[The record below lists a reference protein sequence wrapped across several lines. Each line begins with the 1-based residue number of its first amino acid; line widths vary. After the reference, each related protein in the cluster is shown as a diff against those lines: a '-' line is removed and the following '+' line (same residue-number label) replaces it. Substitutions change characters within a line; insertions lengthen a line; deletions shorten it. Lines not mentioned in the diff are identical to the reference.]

1 MRRTIELEKR
11 VAGLENRRPF
21 QLRYFVTIGSKLEHD
36 IFDRAKVGDEYFI
49 RLDEES
55 ENQFRERIK
64 QATDANPI
72 WMFPHSIESD
82 FRAQHERNT
91 AQITTPRKTASK
103 FVSGCVST
111 DLTPTLTRIE
121 KGD

>member
-1 MRRTIELEKR
+1 MPRIDGLEKR

-21 QLRYFVTIGSKLEHD
+21 QLRFFVTIGSKLEHD

-82 FRAQHERNT
+82 FMVPRERNA
-91 AQITTPRKTASK
+91 AQLKTLGETASK
-103 FVSGCVST
+103 FVPGRGKPDPT
-111 DLTPTLTRIE
+111 LTPTGTE
-121 KGD
+121 KAG